1 MNKLIKNL
9 NNSIFTLQEA
19 IKKTKDKDLKKAL
32 QGRLDKKLNEK
43 YIFRQV

>member
-19 IKKTKDKDLKKAL
+19 IKKTKDKDLRKAL
-32 QGRLDKKLNEK
+32 QDRLDKKNSEK
-43 YIFRQV
+43 YNFR